1 MFCSDITISLFITS
15 HTQITSVFSHA
26 LKSLTGNTEIKHESI
41 TDILIA
47 TVNFEAYEDGSS
59 LQPITA
65 LPKRPQWGFF

>member
-15 HTQITSVFSHA
+15 HTQVTSVFSQA
-26 LKSLTGNTEIKHESI
+26 LKSLTDNTEIKREFI

-65 LPKRPQWGFF
+65 ISKSPQWVFF